1 MTTRNPFVCAS
12 QSLDQLRYSQ
22 HQKHED
28 RQKYQEF
35 ISLLTKFGSTAWKL
49 PVWEDNSNLKDQ
61 CKNKQKRTNY
71 TIKKSST
78 QMPIIF
84 IFRKVIMW
92 DSKTSLAFWRP
103 KNTHSRV
110 IPFSIKVCFTIFSGS
125 LSKVTTFCWTI
136 SCKAW
141 SSKKRKQRKMWP
153 TFFPPNIQTQ
163 SFSLLG
169 GNRMITEATTENLQS
184 LSFSTTQCVEG

>member
-141 SSKKRKQRKMWP
+141 SSKKGKQRKMWSI
-153 TFFPPNIQTQ
+153 FFLQTYK
-163 SFSLLG
+163 
-169 GNRMITEATTENLQS
+169 AS
-184 LSFSTTQCVEG
+184 LSHSLEETGWLQKPPLKLSFPLSFPTMQSIEG